1 MPRPTFTATQIRL
14 TVCSLLVVGTVLAGA
29 MPAAAQAG
37 KTPEQEIEALVMEYT
52 RLEDAADMATQSKMI
67 APDRWWHGA
76 GGRRTD
82 NAMWAKVQQE
92 GFDATGKRYPG
103 LRTMREVRDLKVKLV
118 APTVAVASFIWYPNR
133 LIPGDMPPEKVQAL
147 GLAPIPQVVSLVWAR
162 QSDGWKIVSSHH
174 SPQYTR

>member
-1 MPRPTFTATQIRL
+1 METVIGRTRFTWVA
-14 TVCSLLVVGTVLAGA
+14 V
-29 MPAAAQAG
+29 AAALTAVLVWASTVPAEGQAAR
-37 KTPEQEIEALVMEYT
+37 TPEQEIEVLVMEYT
-52 RLEDAADMATQSKMI
+52 RLEDASDMATQSRMI

-92 GFDATGKRYPG
+92 GFDASSKRYPG
-103 LRTMREVRDLKVKLV
+103 LRTMREVRDLKVKMV
-118 APTVAVASFIWYPNR
+118 GPTAAVASFIWFPNR

-162 QSDGWKIVSSHH
+162 QADGWKIVSSHH

>member
-1 MPRPTFTATQIRL
+1 ML
-14 TVCSLLVVGTVLAGA
+14 TTLVVVMVMGAAGSPLA
-29 MPAAAQAG
+29 QSG

-52 RLEDAADMATQSKMI
+52 RLEDAADMATQSRMI

-92 GFDATGKRYPG
+92 GFEATGKRYPG
-103 LRTMREVRDLKVKLV
+103 LRTMREVRDLKVKMV
-118 APTVAVASFIWYPNR
+118 APTVAVASFIWFPNR
-133 LIPGDMPPEKVQAL
+133 LIPGDLPMDKVQAL
-147 GLAPIPQVVSLVWAR
+147 GPAPIPQVISLVWAR
-162 QSDGWKIVSSHH
+162 QSDGWRIVSSHH

>member
-1 MPRPTFTATQIRL
+1 MFSSHTAAGQVRSRVIVV
-14 TVCSLLVVGTVLAGA
+14 TVVAITLAT
-29 MPAAAQAG
+29 AAGVYAQAG

-52 RLEDAADMATQSKMI
+52 RLEDAADMATQSRMI

-82 NAMWAKVQQE
+82 NAMWARVQQE

-103 LRTMREVRDLKVKLV
+103 LRTMREVRDLRVKMV
-118 APTVAVASFIWYPNR
+118 APTVAVASFIWFPNR

-147 GLAPIPQVVSLVWAR
+147 GLPPIPQVVSMVWAR
-162 QSDGWKIVSSHH
+162 QADGWKIVSSHH

>member
-1 MPRPTFTATQIRL
+1 MRKAML
-14 TVCSLLVVGTVLAGA
+14 TTLVVVMVMGAAGPALAQSGRTA
-29 MPAAAQAG
+29 
-37 KTPEQEIEALVMEYT
+37 EQEIEALVMEYT

-92 GFDATGKRYPG
+92 GFDATSKRYPG
-103 LRTMREVRDLKVKLV
+103 LRTMREVRDLRVKMV
-118 APTVAVASFIWYPNR
+118 APTVAVASFIWFPNR

-147 GLAPIPQVVSLVWAR
+147 GLPPIPQVVSIVWAR
-162 QSDGWKIVSSHH
+162 QADGWKIVSSHH